1 MRKYSY
7 YLPLDEDIFEDPEV
21 QLFIEEM
28 GKAAFLDYIH
38 LLLIMRDHKST
49 DFMIPMDFLPVVAK
63 RSLWTPED
71 ELRKTVAYC
80 VKLGWLK
87 VHEDEVTKVKY
98 LYSERRQCDLRT
110 WQVKSERR
118 SEAGR
123 KGNEIRWGKKD
134 SNTTENEDESFN
146 EE

>member
-38 LLLIMRDHKST
+38 LLLIMRDYRST
-49 DFMIPMDFLPVVAK
+49 DFMIPMDFLSVIAK
-63 RSLWTPED
+63 RTLMTTEE
-71 ELRKTVAYC
+71 ELRKLVNYC
-80 VKLGWLK
+80 IRLGWFK
-87 VHEDEVTKVKY
+87 VYEDDVDKIKY
-98 LYSERRQCDLRT
+98 IYSERRQCDLRT

-118 SEAGR
+118 SEVGR
-123 KGNEIRWGKKD
+123 KGNEVRWGKRD
-134 SNTTENEDESFN
+134 TNTTENEDE
-146 EE
+146 ETAY